1 MTVFGENGRIEQ
13 KGKGCDIGYVLATG
27 SCEKPIAWKHAPS
40 QPLDAITAF
49 AVPDPNYSSQSSRF
63 FQVWLPSRLPCRA
76 DHPVYFGLAKV
87 YFSQPFRPSTLST
100 LNSCI
105 ILVNAAL

>member
-13 KGKGCDIGYVLATG
+13 KGKGCDIGYVLTTG

-63 FQVWLPSRLPCRA
+63 FQVWLPNRSPCRA
-76 DHPVYFGLAKV
+76 ITQSTSDWLRFISAN
-87 YFSQPFRPSTLST
+87 PFDRRRGAP
-100 LNSCI
+100 
-105 ILVNAAL
+105 